1 VPTRSQPEQHAPP
14 VQRLRVRYAKRG
26 RARFASHRDFG
37 RAFERALRRA
47 GVPMAYSS
55 GFSPHP
61 RISYANA
68 APTGAASEAEYLEIG
83 LVERRDPDQIRR
95 ALDDALPPGLDVL
108 EVVEAGGGALAD
120 RLTGSLWTVAWP
132 GADADLLAA
141 GVATLLAEPEHV
153 VERMTKNGL
162 RAFDVRGALVEADV
176 DGDGLR
182 LVLRH
187 GVPLVRPDDVLR
199 ALSQLEPGAGDLAA
213 AVVTRRRQGLLDDVT
228 GEIGDPLG

>member
-1 VPTRSQPEQHAPP
+1 
-14 VQRLRVRYAKRG
+14 
-26 RARFASHRDFG
+26 
-37 RAFERALRRA
+37 
-47 GVPMAYSS
+47 MAYSS

-120 RLTGSLWTVAWP
+120 RLTGSLWTVDWP

-182 LVLRH
+182 LGASAWRTA
-187 GVPLVRPDDVLR
+187 GQAGRRAAGSQSAGARCRRPR
-199 ALSQLEPGAGDLAA
+199 RCGGHPASAGAP
-213 AVVTRRRQGLLDDVT
+213 RRRHR
-228 GEIGDPLG
+228 

>member
-1 VPTRSQPEQHAPP
+1 M
-14 VQRLRVRYAKRG
+14 QRLRVRYAKRG

-83 LVERRDPDQIRR
+83 LAERREPDQVRI

-108 EVVEAGGGALAD
+108 EVVEAAGGALAD
-120 RLTGSLWTVAWP
+120 RLTGSLWTVDWP
-132 GADADLLAA
+132 GADADRLTAA
-141 GVATLLAEPEHV
+141 ATALLAEPEHV

-162 RAFDVRGALVEADV
+162 RAFDVRGALVELVV
-176 DGDGLR
+176 DEDRLR

-199 ALSQLEPGAGDLAA
+199 ALAQLDPAIGELTAT
-213 AVVTRRRQGLLDDVT
+213 VVTRRRQGPLDDAS
-228 GEIGDPLG
+228 GAIGDPLV

>member
-1 VPTRSQPEQHAPP
+1 
-14 VQRLRVRYAKRG
+14 
-26 RARFASHRDFG
+26 
-37 RAFERALRRA
+37 
-47 GVPMAYSS
+47 MAYSS

-83 LVERRDPDQIRR
+83 LVERRDPDQVRR

-120 RLTGSLWTVAWP
+120 RLTGSLWTVDWP
-132 GADADLLAA
+132 GADADLVAA
-141 GVATLLAEPEHV
+141 GVARLLAEPEHV

>member
-1 VPTRSQPEQHAPP
+1 
-14 VQRLRVRYAKRG
+14 
-26 RARFASHRDFG
+26 
-37 RAFERALRRA
+37 
-47 GVPMAYSS
+47 MAYSS

-108 EVVEAGGGALAD
+108 EVVEAGVGALAD
-120 RLTGSLWTVAWP
+120 RLTGSLWTVDWP
-132 GADADLLAA
+132 GADTDLLAA

>member
-1 VPTRSQPEQHAPP
+1 
-14 VQRLRVRYAKRG
+14 
-26 RARFASHRDFG
+26 
-37 RAFERALRRA
+37 
-47 GVPMAYSS
+47 MAYSS

-83 LVERRDPDQIRR
+83 LVERRDPDQVRI

-108 EVVEAGGGALAD
+108 EVVEAAGGALAD
-120 RLTGSLWTVAWP
+120 RLTGSLWTVDWP
-132 GADADLLAA
+132 GSDPDRLASA
-141 GVATLLAEPEHV
+141 IAALLAEPEHV

-162 RAFDVRGALVEADV
+162 RAFDVRGAMVALDVEDE
-176 DGDGLR
+176 GLR

-199 ALSQLEPGAGDLAA
+199 ALAQLDPGIGELTA
-213 AVVTRRRQGLLDDVT
+213 AVVTRRRQGRLDDVS
-228 GEIGDPLG
+228 GAIGDPLV